1 MTSPATSRRL
11 TTILAADVV
20 GYSRLMAADEEATV
34 GTLRAYRA
42 IIDRLIDRHDG
53 RIFNTAGDSVLAE
66 FGSAVE
72 AVRCAVT
79 IQDELRV
86 RNAELPTERQMLLRI
101 GINIGDV
108 ISAGDDLLGDGI
120 NVAARLEGLAPPGGV
135 CISGSTFEQVKN
147 KLSIGFED
155 LGPQAVK
162 NLPDPVAAFR
172 LTGAPVAVSRPA
184 AGEPRRD
191 PTAGRLAA
199 ALALVAVVAVVAV
212 AIWQLRPRPL
222 PPPVAPPATAEPGTT
237 PPAPAAPV
245 VPPTPA
251 VRPTLEPPGATPQVT
266 AAPTPTPSVPAP
278 TPVAPPQPVVTSD
291 LPAAAIAALMRDLTI
306 RGTRQNDGQPFV
318 IELHEPG
325 RASYSYPRSG
335 PGAGTTF
342 RANGSWRVADGL
354 FCMQFRGFNQGEEA
368 CPVIRREGA
377 RLSAHRPNGAAL
389 DWSLARTPPGRSAI
403 EPQGEAGSSDDLR
416 AAEIAALVG
425 GLTVH
430 ATRKRDGRPFTV
442 VLQPGG
448 TADLALERPGQ
459 PPFRERGKWWSE
471 DYRFCMQFTTTNQGA
486 ELCPRIVL
494 GAAGPTLTRGDG
506 GPLGWTLSR

>member
-1 MTSPATSRRL
+1 
-11 TTILAADVV
+11 
-20 GYSRLMAADEEATV
+20 
-34 GTLRAYRA
+34 
-42 IIDRLIDRHDG
+42 
-53 RIFNTAGDSVLAE
+53 
-66 FGSAVE
+66 
-72 AVRCAVT
+72 
-79 IQDELRV
+79 
-86 RNAELPTERQMLLRI
+86 MLLRI

-184 AGEPRRD
+184 ATAPARRD
-191 PTAGRLAA
+191 PATGRLVA
-199 ALALVAVVAVVAV
+199 ALALVAVIAAG
-212 AIWQLRPRPL
+212 AWQLRPRQA
-222 PPPVAPPATAEPGTT
+222 PPPVTPPATTEPGAVA
-237 PPAPAAPV
+237 PAPAAPPV
-245 VPPTPA
+245 ATARPA
-251 VRPTLEPPGATPQVT
+251 PEPPGGAAQVPATPT
-266 AAPTPTPSVPAP
+266 APTAVT
-278 TPVAPPQPVVTSD
+278 PPQPVATSD

-325 RASYSYPRSG
+325 RASYSFPRSG

-342 RANGSWRVADGL
+342 RASGSWRVADGL

-368 CPVIRREGA
+368 CPVIRREGD

-389 DWSLARTPPGRSAI
+389 DWSLTRTPAGRSAI
-403 EPQGEAGSSDDLR
+403 APQGEVGSSDDLR
-416 AAEIAALVG
+416 ADAIADLVG

-430 ATRKRDGRPFTV
+430 ATRKGDGRPFTV

-448 TADLALERPGQ
+448 TADLALERPGK
-459 PPFRERGKWWSE
+459 PTFRESGKWWSE

-494 GAAGPTLTRGDG
+494 SAAGPALTRGDG